1 MTFKMKLFL
10 AFGIIYA
17 VDALLHTYV
26 GTRMANF
33 NQEMENFT
41 KSNEVL
47 MYANIIQDGLNDYSK
62 DLRDLVANPPQ
73 DLQGT
78 IEVDRD
84 KHLQDVNLAINSL
97 EKLGESEESQE
108 IVENLKA
115 TMRTYAEVDKEMST
129 LIQEGKNEEAA
140 LLYWYK
146 GRESM
151 DNMNEV
157 STQLK
162 NRENTIATENS
173 IEINKTYNQVITIT
187 RAYVS
192 VSYLLG
198 LTMLL
203 FILWNVTGRL
213 NKVSSVMSKV
223 NFNSLDKLPRIHLKT
238 KDEIGKI
245 AISFNEMAEALETH
259 TKQEKEL
266 KNAAEKQSWL
276 KTKIAEIATMYP
288 GIDNVETLAHM
299 FITKVTPMVSAA
311 YGVIYIKKDT
321 KYNGSFQKLAAYAD
335 NYDNQQEVGASSFHL
350 GEGIVGQC
358 ALENRIISL
367 NQVPED
373 YIKITSGLGS
383 ARPSNVLVLPAEFQG
398 EVLAVIEL
406 ASFEPFSD
414 LEEMLLQEVMSNLG
428 TNIKSI

>member
-1 MTFKMKLFL
+1 MTFKKKLFL

-17 VDALLHTYV
+17 VDALLHIYV
-26 GTRMANF
+26 GTRMDNF
-33 NQEMENFT
+33 NQEMGKFT
-41 KSNEVL
+41 ESNEVL

-62 DLRDLVANPPQ
+62 DSRDLVANPPQ

-97 EKLGESEESQE
+97 EKLGEYEESQE

-129 LIQEGKNEEAA
+129 LIQEGKNEEATQ
-140 LLYWYK
+140 LYWYK
-146 GRESM
+146 ARESM

-157 STQLK
+157 SSQLK
-162 NRENTIATENS
+162 NRENSIATENA

-187 RAYVS
+187 KAYVS

-223 NFNSLDKLPRIHLKT
+223 NFNNMDKLPRIHLKT

-245 AISFNEMAEALETH
+245 AISF
-259 TKQEKEL
+259 
-266 KNAAEKQSWL
+266 
-276 KTKIAEIATMYP
+276 
-288 GIDNVETLAHM
+288 
-299 FITKVTPMVSAA
+299 
-311 YGVIYIKKDT
+311 
-321 KYNGSFQKLAAYAD
+321 
-335 NYDNQQEVGASSFHL
+335 
-350 GEGIVGQC
+350 
-358 ALENRIISL
+358 
-367 NQVPED
+367 
-373 YIKITSGLGS
+373 
-383 ARPSNVLVLPAEFQG
+383 
-398 EVLAVIEL
+398 
-406 ASFEPFSD
+406 
-414 LEEMLLQEVMSNLG
+414 
-428 TNIKSI
+428 